1 MKYYMGQIGKQN
13 GQQGKCHGNP
23 LNLLKKLSFFGG
35 RVWGEGRGGGK
46 NLATFFSGNLKD
58 KTFYFRPKEL
68 AKFIFSC
75 EN

>member
-1 MKYYMGQIGKQN
+1 M
-13 GQQGKCHGNP
+13 
-23 LNLLKKLSFFGG
+23 
-35 RVWGEGRGGGK
+35 WGEGRGGGK
-46 NLATFFSGNLKD
+46 NLATFLSGNLKD